1 MDELLEGIELNV
13 YNMGTKQ
20 CSAATYI
27 NYGQVGNPWKDY
39 LICSLDKLI
48 LGH

>member
-1 MDELLEGIELNV
+1 MLNAHCTQPLVPFIMDELLEGIELNI

-27 NYGQVGNPWKDY
+27 NYGQVGNP
-39 LICSLDKLI
+39 
-48 LGH
+48 

>member
-27 NYGQVGNPWKDY
+27 NYGQVGKDY